1 MSAINSIVVTFANR
15 NLAESAVQDLKQANV
30 DLKNF
35 SIVSKDSLEIE
46 GLTATPDIG
55 ALKPAFSDCIPE
67 DVLRDYEAELHAGR
81 PILVAFGTPESI
93 AQAKNVI
100 DATHPEGWDGGTG
113 TSVYYGCPV

>member
-15 NLAESAVQDLKQANV
+15 HLAESTVRDLKQANV
-30 DLKNF
+30 DLRNF
-35 SIVSKDSLEIE
+35 SILSKDRLEIE
-46 GLTATPDIG
+46 GLAATPEIG
-55 ALKPAFSDCIPE
+55 ALNPAFSGCVPD

-93 AQAKNVI
+93 AQAKSI
-100 DATHPEGWDGGTG
+100 IEATHPEGWDGSTG